1 MANTIVPG
9 LRSRNKLYLS
19 GPFGAGK
26 TTLAVERLRYLL
38 EQERIRGD
46 DILVL
51 VPQRSLGQPYAAAIR
66 RPDIPPG
73 SPVAVTTIASMA
85 RQAVELY
92 WPLLATAAGFAEPDR
107 EPVFLDLETSQY
119 HMGPFV
125 DHALDQAEFAGI
137 RVERSRVISQILDN
151 LNKSALN
158 GFSIDEAYARLELSV
173 PPGDSRTARL
183 NALRAA
189 CRISHEFRNLCLTS
203 SLVDFSLQIEL
214 LTRHVLANEWSRTHF
229 FRSRRHLIF
238 DNAEEDTYAAQT
250 LIAQWLPYL
259 ESALILSD
267 DDGGVR
273 VFLGAAPSGVSRLAE
288 LCDEAVHL
296 DQSWVMPPHIRRLE
310 RLVDQLLPAARRASA
325 HTPQPA
331 PPDAASADD
340 EAASKIRLPVA
351 GFRFYPQMLAWVTE
365 QIRSLVLDQGVAPGA
380 IAILAPYVS
389 DALRFSLQTEL
400 DKYGILSTTHRPSR
414 ALHAEPAARS
424 LTTLAALAHPLWG
437 IAQSP
442 TDVALALSVVVDG
455 LDPVRAN
462 LLAQHA
468 YSSRGAAELQSFEG
482 LQSAI
487 QQRIT
492 YRLGEAYERLFNWLA
507 DYRAGD
513 EIQPLDQF
521 WARLFSEL
529 LSQPG
534 FGFHHDLDAARVAHQ
549 LVTSARNFRWA
560 LESSGQGSERTS
572 QMGREYVHLLTSGAV
587 GALYSP
593 GWREAGD
600 AVLIA
605 PAYTFLMRNRAVDYQ
620 FWLDIGSSGWWERL
634 YQPLTHPHVMSH
646 NWPPNQPWTDFDEF
660 TTRQANMRRLT
671 LGLLRRTRRQ
681 VFLALSNFSESGYE
695 QRGPLLSLINR
706 ILAVDAAHPP
716 ENIEEPGLMG
726 IAPGPSL
733 DASEEGFFGV

>member
-1 MANTIVPG
+1 MTDSIVPS
-9 LRSRNKLYLS
+9 LRSLNKLFIS

-26 TTLAVERLRYLL
+26 TSLAVERLLYLL

-51 VPQRSLGQPYAAAIR
+51 APQRTLAQPYAAAIR
-66 RPDIPPG
+66 QPDMPPG
-73 SPVAVTTIASMA
+73 SPVAITTIASMA
-85 RQAVELY
+85 RQSVELY
-92 WPLLATAAGFAEPDR
+92 WPLLSAAAGFAEPGR

-119 HMGPFV
+119 HMGPLV
-125 DHALDQAEFAGI
+125 DQALDRGEFEGI

-158 GFSIDEAYARLELSV
+158 GFSIDEAYSRLELSV

-189 CRISHEFRNLCLTS
+189 RRISHEFRTFCLNA

-214 LTRHVLANEWSRTHF
+214 LTRHVLTNEWSRTHF

-238 DNAEEDTYAAQT
+238 DNAEEDTFAAHT
-250 LIAQWLPYL
+250 VIAHWLPHL
-259 ESALILSD
+259 DSALIVSD

-273 VFLGAAPSGVSRLAE
+273 VFLGAAPSGVARLAE
-288 LCDEAVHL
+288 QCDEVIHL
-296 DQSWVMPPHIRRLE
+296 NRSWVMPPDIRRLA
-310 RLVDQLLPAARRASA
+310 RLIDRLLPATHLAPGRAPSA
-325 HTPQPA
+325 TE
-331 PPDAASADD
+331 PDI
-340 EAASKIRLPVA
+340 EANGPIRLPVA
-351 GFRFYPQMLAWVTE
+351 GFRFYPQMLGWVSE
-365 QIRSLVLDQGVAPGA
+365 QIRALVVDQNVAPGA
-380 IAILAPYVS
+380 IVVLAPYVS

-400 DKYGILSTTHRPSR
+400 DKHGIPSTTHRPSR
-414 ALHAEPAARS
+414 ALHAEPAARC

-437 IAQSP
+437 ASP
-442 TDVALALSVVVDG
+442 SATDVALALSTALDD
-455 LDPVRAN
+455 LDPVRAH

-468 YSSRGAAELQSFEG
+468 YNTRRGAGELQSFDG
-482 LQSAI
+482 LHAGI

-492 YRLGEAYERLFNWLA
+492 YRMGEVYDRLRNWLA
-507 DYRAGD
+507 EYRSSG
-513 EIQPLDQF
+513 EVLPLDQF
-521 WARLFSEL
+521 WALLFGEV

-534 FGFHHDLDAARVAHQ
+534 FGFHHNLDAVRIAHQ
-549 LVTSARNFRWA
+549 IVISARNFRWA
-560 LESSGQGSERTS
+560 LESSGQEAEHIPH
-572 QMGREYVHLLTSGAV
+572 MGREYLHLLTSGAV

-605 PAYTFLMRNRAVDYQ
+605 PAYTFLMRNRPADIQ

-634 YQPLTHPHVMSH
+634 YQPLTHPHVMSY
-646 NWPPNQPWTDFDEF
+646 NWPPDQPWTDYDEY
-660 TTRQANMRRLT
+660 TTRQINMRRLT

-681 VFLALSNFSESGYE
+681 IYLALSNFSESGFE

-706 ILAVDAAHPP
+706 VLSANPQVDRDTEPV
-716 ENIEEPGLMG
+716 NTEESGLMG
-726 IAPGPSL
+726 IAPDSSI

>member
-1 MANTIVPG
+1 
-9 LRSRNKLYLS
+9 
-19 GPFGAGK
+19 
-26 TTLAVERLRYLL
+26 
-38 EQERIRGD
+38 
-46 DILVL
+46 
-51 VPQRSLGQPYAAAIR
+51 
-66 RPDIPPG
+66 
-73 SPVAVTTIASMA
+73 
-85 RQAVELY
+85 
-92 WPLLATAAGFAEPDR
+92 
-107 EPVFLDLETSQY
+107 
-119 HMGPFV
+119 
-125 DHALDQAEFAGI
+125 
-137 RVERSRVISQILDN
+137 
-151 LNKSALN
+151 
-158 GFSIDEAYARLELSV
+158 
-173 PPGDSRTARL
+173 
-183 NALRAA
+183 
-189 CRISHEFRNLCLTS
+189 
-203 SLVDFSLQIEL
+203 
-214 LTRHVLANEWSRTHF
+214 
-229 FRSRRHLIF
+229 
-238 DNAEEDTYAAQT
+238 
-250 LIAQWLPYL
+250 
-259 ESALILSD
+259 
-267 DDGGVR
+267 
-273 VFLGAAPSGVSRLAE
+273 
-288 LCDEAVHL
+288 
-296 DQSWVMPPHIRRLE
+296 
-310 RLVDQLLPAARRASA
+310 
-325 HTPQPA
+325 
-331 PPDAASADD
+331 
-340 EAASKIRLPVA
+340 
-351 GFRFYPQMLAWVTE
+351 MLAWVTE

-442 TDVALALSVVVDG
+442 TDVALALAVVIDD

-605 PAYTFLMRNRAVDYQ
+605 PAYLPDAQPRRRLSVLAGHRLVGLVGTALPAAHPPSRHVSQLAAQSAVD
-620 FWLDIGSSGWWERL
+620 R
-634 YQPLTHPHVMSH
+634 
-646 NWPPNQPWTDFDEF
+646 
-660 TTRQANMRRLT
+660 
-671 LGLLRRTRRQ
+671 LRRIHHSPGEYAPLNARPAPSSRRQ

-706 ILAVDAAHPP
+706 ILAVGAAHPP

-733 DASEEGFFGV
+733 DASGGVLRRLNNSAPILCRRH